1 MSRAHPTDPDT
12 RRAQLLQAGR
22 EVFGRKGYHA
32 ANVSDII
39 ETAGVARGTFYNYF
53 SSKRAIFQAVLQELM
68 EAVTHAVTPIDINR
82 PIPPQVRDN
91 LCYIVSSLQELGDGA
106 RILFSD
112 AAGIDAEGTEAMR
125 EFYGAATQ
133 RIARALQTGQQMGL
147 VREGDTQITASCLL
161 GMLKEP
167 VFQGLLRGQAF
178 DVEGVVE
185 AIFALVGAGLLQR
198 S

>member
-1 MSRAHPTDPDT
+1 MARAHPTDPDT

-32 ANVSDII
+32 ANVADII
-39 ETAGVARGTFYNYF
+39 ESAGVARGTFYNYF
-53 SSKRAIFQAVLQELM
+53 ASKRAIFQAVLQELM
-68 EAVTHAVTPIDINR
+68 EAVTRSVTPIDIEQ

-91 LCYIVSSLQELGDGA
+91 LYYIVSSLQELGDGA
-106 RILFSD
+106 RILFTD
-112 AAGIDAEGTEAMR
+112 AAGIDAEGAEAMR
-125 EFYGAATQ
+125 EFYGLATH
-133 RIARALQTGQQMGL
+133 RIARALQTGQHMGL
-147 VREGDTQITASCLL
+147 VRAGDTQITASCLL

-178 DVEGVVE
+178 DVDGVVE

-198 S
+198 R